1 MTKKNTKD
9 LQNFLDR
16 FERGEVALGR
26 ELTPV
31 EMAITSALFER
42 SIWDKELRR
51 AISAAR
57 ESGVTWQTIGD
68 LLGVT
73 PQAAHKKYAHL
84 VNDVN

>member
-16 FERGEVALGR
+16 FERGEIGLGR
-26 ELTPV
+26 ELTPI